1 MTTALWVLLVTAL
14 MPVVCAGISKF
25 GGGSDRYDNANPR
38 DWLARRTGYQARAN
52 AAQANSWEALMTY
65 VAGLGA
71 AFMGGVDG
79 AVIGQIATIFI
90 AARIAYVACYIANLA
105 ALRSLTWLVGFGS
118 CICLIVMGAQH
129 AV

>member
-1 MTTALWVLLVTAL
+1 MTTALWVLLVAAL
-14 MPVVCAGISKF
+14 MPVVCAGISKV

-65 VAGLGA
+65 VAGLAA

-79 AVIGQIATIFI
+79 AVIGQIAIIFI
-90 AARIAYVACYIANLA
+90 AARVAYVACYVANLA
-105 ALRSLTWLVGFGS
+105 SLRSLTWLVGFGS

-129 AV
+129 AA